1 MIIVDLALCTG
12 YKPIGLTVWGGP
24 TPLLGGFPVNWGV
37 SQETGEFPGSRV
49 VFSRCASSCLY
60 PGGLL
65 GQGGLVRASPLI
77 PRKPTGK
84 LPSLAVPRAKCV
96 PHASWLL

>member
-1 MIIVDLALCTG
+1 MWNTFGPWHGQTG
-12 YKPIGLTVWGGP
+12 W
-24 TPLLGGFPVNWGV
+24 
-37 SQETGEFPGSRV
+37 FPGGRV

-65 GQGGLVRASPLI
+65 GQGGLVRASPPI

-96 PHASWLL
+96 PHASWLLFTLLGTKYLVPLGTIIQKKNT